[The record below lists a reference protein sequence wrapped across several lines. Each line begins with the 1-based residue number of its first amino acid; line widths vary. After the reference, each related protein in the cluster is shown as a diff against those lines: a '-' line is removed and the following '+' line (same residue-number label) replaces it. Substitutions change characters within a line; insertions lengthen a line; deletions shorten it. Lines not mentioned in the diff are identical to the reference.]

1 METLEE
7 RKVKLL
13 RQIEEIKKGIEIL
26 VQPEHKKIDLS
37 CYKDSIKYDNA
48 SLSREI
54 NNN

>member
-26 VQPEHKKIDLS
+26 GQPGYKKIDLS
-37 CYKDSIKYDNA
+37 CYKASVEYDNA